1 VTVID
6 ALAVAAPN
14 LFARSSQDLTRLV
27 RSGQDLG
34 IDGHVVAPGRPPTY
48 ALPPANDALA
58 EAAEGLPSVARLGR
72 VDPHQGADAV
82 AEARRCLDDL
92 GCAGLF
98 LHPGEEVFPV
108 REAAAVVAEA
118 ADRGAPVVVA
128 TGTYA
133 LSEPLQLL
141 ELARAVPEAVL
152 VMTSGGQINI
162 SGLSMVDAWAAL
174 TSSENLYVLT
184 NGEYRQDY
192 LERLVRDLDPGRLLF
207 ASFTPY
213 YEQGFELRRVHSM
226 QVTAEERD
234 LVLGGNAR
242 RLFGL

>member
-1 VTVID
+1 MVVD
-6 ALAVAAPN
+6 ALTVAAPN
-14 LFARSSQDLTRLV
+14 LFVADSSDLRQLV
-27 RSGQDLG
+27 ESGQALG
-34 IDGHVVAPGRPPTY
+34 IDTHVVAPGRPHSY

-58 EAAEGLPSVARLGR
+58 EVARSFPSVARLGR
-72 VDPHQGADAV
+72 VDPWQGTDAV
-82 AEARRCLDDL
+82 AEARRCLDEL

-118 ADRGAPVVVA
+118 AVRGAPVVVA

-133 LSEPLQLL
+133 LSEPLQVL
-141 ELARAVPEAVL
+141 ELARAVPDAVI

-174 TSSENLYVLT
+174 QASDNLHVLT

-192 LERLVRDLDPGRLLF
+192 LERLVRDLDPRRLLF
-207 ASFTPY
+207 ASFAPY
-213 YEQGFELRRVHSM
+213 YEPAFELRRVRSM
-226 QVTAEERD
+226 EVGQEERE

-242 RLFGL
+242 RIFGL

>member
-1 VTVID
+1 MVVD

-14 LFARSSQDLTRLV
+14 LFMPGSGDVRHLV
-27 RSGQDLG
+27 DAGRALG
-34 IDGHVVAPGRPPTY
+34 IEGHVVAPGRPPTY
-48 ALPPANDALA
+48 ALPPANDRLA
-58 EAAEGLPSVARLGR
+58 EAAEGLTSVARLGR
-72 VDPHQGADAV
+72 VDPHQGSDAV
-82 AEARRCLDDL
+82 AEARRCLDVL

-98 LHPGEEVFPV
+98 LHPGEEVFPI
-108 REAAAVVAEA
+108 RQAAAVVAEA
-118 ADRGAPVVVA
+118 AVRGAPVVVA

-133 LSEPLQLL
+133 LSEPLQVLD
-141 ELARAVPEAVL
+141 LARAVPDAVV

-174 TSSENLYVLT
+174 QSSANLHVMT

-192 LERLVRDLDPGRLLF
+192 LERLVRDLDPRRLLF

-213 YEQGFELRRVHSM
+213 YEQAFELRRVHSM
-226 QVTAEERD
+226 DVGAEDRA

-242 RLFGL
+242 RIFRL